1 MYHHPVKPQ
10 SSQSIYHIRNF
21 QQPQKKA
28 SFLPSFYNIVTF
40 ISAAGTTSQKVVSLM
55 KSCYFAPPAS
65 PVDSVLNAHC
75 SEHCRCFSDPGKT
88 SCLRMDHVS
97 IPGCDRAIF
106 QRFSYTHP
114 EGFSLLFF
122 QSKGGTSG
130 TPGDISTGEFHLRR
144 FSSPYVFYSRP
155 FLLEVFI
162 LLVFI

>member
-55 KSCYFAPPAS
+55 KSCSFAPPAS

-106 QRFSYTHP
+106 QRVSLILTQRDFHFS
-114 EGFSLLFF
+114 FF
-122 QSKGGTSG
+122 RAKVELQALQGTFQPVS
-130 TPGDISTGEFHLRR
+130 ST
-144 FSSPYVFYSRP
+144 
-155 FLLEVFI
+155 
-162 LLVFI
+162 